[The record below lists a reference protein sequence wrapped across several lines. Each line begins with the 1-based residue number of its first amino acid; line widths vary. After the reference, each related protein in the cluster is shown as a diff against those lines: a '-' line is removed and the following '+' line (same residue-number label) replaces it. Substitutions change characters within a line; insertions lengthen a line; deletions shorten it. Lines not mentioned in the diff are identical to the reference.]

1 MHYHGNVGRFKEA
14 GAVLSE
20 TDGGWVKAEF
30 IIGNETIPTLRF
42 PKANLADDRWTS
54 GTLRNLDSAIT
65 KAQIKAEVAA
75 AVADLPL

>member
-42 PKANLADDRWTS
+42 PKANLADDRWTR
-54 GTLRNLDSAIT
+54 GTLRHLASALP